1 MDPLNAETDTL
12 SAYLKRFYQAV
23 NRRAAVDGAEAYE
36 VEVVD
41 AGLDPEEINLL
52 R

>member
-1 MDPLNAETDTL
+1 MDPLNADTDTL
-12 SAYLKRFYQAV
+12 SAYLKRFFQAV

-36 VEVVD
+36 VEVAD
-41 AGLDPEEINLL
+41 TGLAPEEVDLL